1 MPSHT
6 LARLL
11 AGAVLGG
18 LLAACAGAGQRPDRL
33 HSQAQID
40 LPRFMG
46 AWHVIAN
53 IPYWP
58 ERGKVA
64 TRDEYA
70 LREDG
75 RIDNVYVFRESF
87 DGPEKRWHG
96 VSRVVPGSAGAH
108 WRVSFIWP
116 FSADLLVLEV
126 APDYS
131 WALLGHPGRSHA
143 WIFSR
148 EPRMDDDLYESL
160 RERFRRY
167 GYDPDMLRRVPQ
179 FPDQAGRAG
188 FQ

>member
-1 MPSHT
+1 MASH
-6 LARLL
+6 LLVRLL
-11 AGAVLGG
+11 GGVALGG
-18 LLAACAGAGQRPDRL
+18 LLAACAGAAQRSGPLRTEAD
-33 HSQAQID
+33 ID

-75 RIDNVYVFRESF
+75 RIDNVYVFRTSF

-96 VSRVVPGSAGAH
+96 VSRVVPGSGGAH
-108 WRVSFIWP
+108 WRVQFIWP
-116 FSADLLVLEV
+116 FKADLLVLEV

-131 WALLGHPGRSHA
+131 WALLGHPKRRYA

-148 EPRMDDDLYESL
+148 EPRMDDALYESL
-160 RERFRRY
+160 RERFRDY
-167 GYDPDMLRRVPQ
+167 GYDPAVLRRIPQ
-179 FPDQAGRAG
+179 FADQVGREG